1 MNVEKRLVVDRRG
14 FLLAATASA
23 VSGSM
28 SLAAPSRKISVT
40 THTYKTVK
48 RLPIKLDLH
57 RPDTDKKPRLAVWI
71 HGGALIN
78 GHRAGISG
86 RVKND
91 LLAAGYALAS
101 IDYRLAPET
110 PMQKIIEDVE
120 DAFEWLRD
128 REGRLKIDASKIAVL
143 GASAGGYLTLAT
155 GYRVKPRPACLVP
168 FWGYGDLVGDWY
180 SKPSPH
186 KRHNRV
192 KYTEEHARKQVSGPP
207 VSDSRLRKGNGGV
220 FYNWCRQTGRWP
232 LEVSG
237 WDPRT
242 QAKKFNPYMPV
253 KNVTGKYPPTL
264 LIHGTADTDVPYE
277 QSLMMQQQFKK
288 HGVEHRLVSIEHGEH
303 GLGGGDPKAIDAA
316 YRAAIEWV
324 QQHVPVKA

>member
-1 MNVEKRLVVDRRG
+1 MIELDPLQTTAVDRRT
-14 FLLAATASA
+14 FLVAATALATTSSTARSA
-23 VSGSM
+23 PKV
-28 SLAAPSRKISVT
+28 RVT

-57 RPDTDKKPRLAVWI
+57 RPDTAGRPRLVVWI

-86 RVKND
+86 RVKTD
-91 LLAAGYALAS
+91 LLGAGYALAS

-110 PMQKIIEDVE
+110 PMPEILGDVV
-120 DAFEWLRD
+120 DAFEWLRERAD
-128 REGRLKIDASKIAVL
+128 DLKVDTSKIAVL
-143 GASAGGYLTLAT
+143 GGSAGGYLTLAT

-192 KYTEEHARKQVSGPP
+192 KFTETHARKQVAGPP
-207 VSDSRLRKGNGGV
+207 VSDSRLRKGNGGD

-237 WDPRT
+237 WDPHT
-242 QAKKFNPYMPV
+242 EPEKFYPYMPV
-253 KNVTGKYPPTL
+253 KNVTADYPPTL

-277 QSLMMQQQFKK
+277 QSVLMQREFKK
-288 HGVEHRLVSIEHGEH
+288 HGVSHRLVSITGGEH
-303 GLGGGDPKAIDAA
+303 GLGGGDPQAIDDAYKAA
-316 YRAAIEWV
+316 LAF
-324 QQHVPVKA
+324 VKKHTG

>member
-1 MNVEKRLVVDRRG
+1 MIEMDPPQTTVVDRRT
-14 FLLAATASA
+14 FLVAATALA
-23 VSGSM
+23 VSSTAR
-28 SLAAPSRKISVT
+28 SAPKVRVT

-57 RPDTDKKPRLAVWI
+57 RPDTAGRPRLAVWI

-86 RVKND
+86 RVKTD
-91 LLAAGYALAS
+91 LLGAGYALAS
-101 IDYRLAPET
+101 IAD
-110 PMQKIIEDVE
+110 D
-120 DAFEWLRD
+120 
-128 REGRLKIDASKIAVL
+128 LKVDTSKIAVL
-143 GASAGGYLTLAT
+143 GGSAGGYLTLAT

-192 KYTEEHARKQVSGPP
+192 KFTETHARKQVAGPP
-207 VSDSRLRKGNGGV
+207 VSDSRLRKGNGGD

-237 WDPRT
+237 WDPHT
-242 QAKKFNPYMPV
+242 EPEKFYPYMPV
-253 KNVTGKYPPTL
+253 KNVTADYPPTL
-264 LIHGTADTDVPYE
+264 LIHGTADTDVPHE
-277 QSLMMQQQFKK
+277 QSVLMQREFKK
-288 HGVEHRLVSIEHGEH
+288 HGVSHRLVSIKGGEH
-303 GLGGGDPKAIDAA
+303 GLGGGDPRAIDDAYKAA
-316 YRAAIEWV
+316 LAFV
-324 QQHVPVKA
+324 QKHTG

>member
-1 MNVEKRLVVDRRG
+1 MNEETRPIVDRRG
-14 FLLAATASA
+14 FLLAATAGA

-28 SLAAPSRKISVT
+28 SLAAPARKIHVT

-57 RPDTDKKPRLAVWI
+57 RPDTDGRPRLAVWI

-91 LLAAGYALAS
+91 LLGAGYALAS

-110 PMQKIIEDVE
+110 SMPRIISDVE

-128 REGRLKIDASKIAVL
+128 RSDRLKVDASRIAVL
-143 GASAGGYLTLAT
+143 GGSAGGYLTLAT
-155 GYRVKPRPACLVP
+155 GYRVKPRPTCLVP
-168 FWGYGDLVGDWY
+168 FWGYGDLVGGWY

-192 KYTEEHARKQVSGPP
+192 KFTEAHARKQVSGPP
-207 VSDSRLRKGNGGV
+207 ISDSRLRKGNGGD

-237 WDPRT
+237 WDPDS
-242 QAKKFNPYMPV
+242 QARKFHPFMPV
-253 KNVTGKYPPTL
+253 KNVTKKFPPTL

-277 QSLMMQQQFKK
+277 QSLMMQREFKK
-288 HGVEHRLVSIEHGEH
+288 HGVEHRLVSIENGEH
-303 GLGGGDPKAIDAA
+303 GLGGGDPQAIDDAYKAA
-316 YRAAIEWV
+316 LAFVRK
-324 QQHVPVKA
+324 HLG

>member
-1 MNVEKRLVVDRRG
+1 MNSETRPVVDRRG
-14 FLLAATASA
+14 FLLATTAGV
-23 VSGSM
+23 VSGSI
-28 SLAAPSRKISVT
+28 SLAAPARKIHVT

-57 RPDTDKKPRLAVWI
+57 RPDTDGRPRLAVWI

-91 LLAAGYALAS
+91 LLGAGYALAS

-110 PMQKIIEDVE
+110 SMPRIISDVE

-128 REGRLKIDASKIAVL
+128 RSDRLKVDASRIAVL
-143 GASAGGYLTLAT
+143 GGSAGGYLTLAT
-155 GYRVKPRPACLVP
+155 GYRVKPRPTCLVP

-192 KYTEEHARKQVSGPP
+192 KFTEAHARKQVSGPP
-207 VSDSRLRKGNGGV
+207 ISDSRLRKGNGGD
-220 FYNWCRQTGRWP
+220 FYNWCRQPGRWP

-237 WDPRT
+237 WDPHSRPR
-242 QAKKFNPYMPV
+242 KFYPFMPV
-253 KNVTGKYPPTL
+253 KNVTKKYPPTL

-277 QSLMMQQQFKK
+277 QSVMMQREFKK
-288 HGVEHRLVSIEHGEH
+288 HGVEHRLVSIENGEH
-303 GLGGGDPKAIDAA
+303 GLGGGDPQAIDDAYKAA
-316 YRAAIEWV
+316 LAF
-324 QQHVPVKA
+324 VKKHLG

>member
-1 MNVEKRLVVDRRG
+1 
-14 FLLAATASA
+14 
-23 VSGSM
+23 
-28 SLAAPSRKISVT
+28 
-40 THTYKTVK
+40 
-48 RLPIKLDLH
+48 
-57 RPDTDKKPRLAVWI
+57 VWI

-86 RVKND
+86 RVKTD
-91 LLAAGYALAS
+91 LLGAGYALAS

-110 PMQKIIEDVE
+110 SMPKILSDVE

-128 REGRLKIDASKIAVL
+128 REDRLKIDTSRIAVL
-143 GASAGGYLTLAT
+143 GGSAGGYLTLAT
-155 GYRVKPRPACLVP
+155 GYRVKPRPTCLVP

-192 KYTEEHARKQVSGPP
+192 KFTEAHARKQVSGPA
-207 VSDSRLRKGNGGV
+207 VSDSRLRKGNGGD

-237 WDPRT
+237 WDPHS
-242 QAKKFNPYMPV
+242 QPEKFYPFMPV
-253 KNVTGKYPPTL
+253 KNVTKKYPPTL

-277 QSLMMQQQFKK
+277 QSVLMQREFKK
-288 HGVEHRLVSIEHGEH
+288 HGVEHQLVSIDGGEH
-303 GLGGGDPKAIDAA
+303 GLGGGDPQAIDAA
-316 YRAAIEWV
+316 YKTALAFV
-324 QQHVPVKA
+324 SSHLG

>member
-1 MNVEKRLVVDRRG
+1 MNDEQRPVVDRRG
-14 FLLAATASA
+14 FLLATTAGA
-23 VSGSM
+23 VSGSI
-28 SLAAPSRKISVT
+28 SLAAPARKIRVT

-57 RPDTDKKPRLAVWI
+57 RPDTDGRPRLAVWI

-91 LLAAGYALAS
+91 LLGAGYALAS

-110 PMQKIIEDVE
+110 PMPRIISDVE

-128 REGRLKIDASKIAVL
+128 RADRLKVDASKIAVL
-143 GASAGGYLTLAT
+143 GGSAGGYLTLAT
-155 GYRVKPRPACLVP
+155 GYRVKPRPTCLVP

-186 KRHNRV
+186 RRHNRV
-192 KYTEEHARKQVSGPP
+192 KFTEAHARKQVSGPP
-207 VSDSRLRKGNGGV
+207 ISDSRLRKGNGGD

-237 WDPRT
+237 WDPRSRPE
-242 QAKKFNPYMPV
+242 KFYPFMPV
-253 KNVTGKYPPTL
+253 KNVTKKFPPTL

-277 QSLMMQQQFKK
+277 QSVMMQREFKK
-288 HGVEHRLVSIEHGEH
+288 HGVEHRLVSIENGEH
-303 GLGGGDPKAIDAA
+303 GLGGGDPQAIDEAYKAA
-316 YRAAIEWV
+316 LAF
-324 QQHVPVKA
+324 VKKHLG